1 MLNLATSIASE
12 LSDLVQSMGITGGG
26 GSSSSSAAS
35 SIDTHALARQLAEG
49 KGGGFDLD
57 LTTGA
62 VTPSSSS
69 SRQQNN
75 NAPMGDPKRDS
86 GSVEAKDTSSV
97 DAQLH
102 KAR

>member
-1 MLNLATSIASE
+1 
-12 LSDLVQSMGITGGG
+12 MGITG

-35 SIDTHALARQLAEG
+35 SIDAHALARQLAEG
-49 KGGGFDLD
+49 KGTGFDLE
-57 LTTGA
+57 LATGA
-62 VTPSSSS
+62 VTSS

-75 NAPMGDPKRDS
+75 NAPSSAPEGAVAKRESPAVVVDR
-86 GSVEAKDTSSV
+86 SSV